1 MGLSLKR
8 KRGERVVIQMTD
20 GREVVITVADAQ
32 GGAATL
38 EIDAPRDVR
47 VDRSEVYEAR
57 RLTLGT
63 TRAAHAPGP
72 DGKRRHII

>member
-20 GREVVITVADAQ
+20 GREVIVTVADAQ

-38 EIDAPRDVR
+38 EIDAPRDIR
-47 VDRSEVYEAR
+47 VDREEVAAAR
-57 RLTLGT
+57 RLTVGASRT
-63 TRAAHAPGP
+63 FGRFASGS
-72 DGKRRHII
+72 